1 MFFEADKDTLLKSV
15 IISDSAVSSK
25 NTNTVLGNCHFLVQG
40 KTLTVTGTDNEI
52 AVRNKVDI
60 VSTDS
65 FAFTANGKKIT
76 QILKELP
83 KGEVKIDVDETY
95 SISIKSKEVK
105 GIYKLLGSS
114 EEEYPAVNIVS
125 NENTIEFDQS
135 MMKEMIRNVI
145 YAAAT
150 DLVKPSFNGVFFVS
164 DGADT
169 LTTVA
174 SDSRRLSLCSR
185 TIEAKLNLKDGIIV
199 PLKTIQ
205 EVYKLLTAG
214 KAIFSVSGS
223 QCYFQVGRTEII
235 SRLVDG
241 QFPNYKQVIPKDY
254 SLKAV
259 VENKKLM
266 EVLRRVMV
274 FTKDPSY
281 KTVLMFKKNSLSIE
295 AKTPELGEASEQI
308 NVETSSDEQI
318 TLGINA
324 QYLMDSIKDLSSI
337 SIEICVTGPMNPLT
351 IIPEDDS
358 KSLAVIMPIQ
368 IKSTDN

>member
-1 MFFEADKDTLLKSV
+1 MFFEVEKDTLLKAV

-25 NTNTVLGNCHFLVQG
+25 NTNTVLGNCHFSIQG
-40 KTLTVTGTDNEI
+40 NTLTITGTDNEI

-60 VSTDS
+60 VSSSS
-65 FAFTANGKKIT
+65 FSFTANGKKII

-83 KGEVKIDVDETY
+83 RGEVKIEVDDSF

-105 GIYKLLGSS
+105 GLYKLLGSS
-114 EEEYPAVNIVS
+114 DEEFPVVNIINMDKS
-125 NENTIEFDQS
+125 IELDQS
-135 MMKEMIRNVI
+135 ILKDMIRNVI

-150 DLVKPSFNGVFFVS
+150 DLVKPSFNGVFFVCDNS
-164 DGADT
+164 KT
-169 LTTVA
+169 FTSVA

-185 TIEAKLNLKDGIIV
+185 IIETGIDLKEGIIV

-205 EVYKLLTAG
+205 EVNKILTTG
-214 KAIFSVSGS
+214 KAVFSVSGT
-223 QCYFQVGRTEII
+223 QCYFQIGKTEII

-241 QFPNYKQVIPKDY
+241 QFPNFKQVIPKDY

-259 VENKKLM
+259 VENKKII

-281 KTVLMFKKNSLSIE
+281 KTILSFKKNSLTIE

-308 NVETSSDEQI
+308 NIESSSDEEI

-337 SIEICVTGPMNPLT
+337 SLEICITGPMNPLT
-351 IIPEDDS
+351 IVPEDDE

-368 IKSTDN
+368 IKNTDN